1 MANQTE
7 IHRKSESSRVE
18 ERKEAVALLRYSF
31 QEMPDKQQAWEDI
44 LRLTRD
50 ADMAVRVSAAV
61 TLSNAIP
68 YLNAR
73 KEEWSQPVHN
83 SHGRHLK

>member
-1 MANQTE
+1 VATQTE
-7 IHRKSESSRVE
+7 IHRKSRSSRVE

-44 LRLTRD
+44 LCLTRD

-73 KEEWSQPVHN
+73 KEEWAHLNQNLHN
-83 SHGRHLK
+83 PD